1 MPPLGSPERVAA
13 VGILDDVLGSV
24 AFDHFE
30 GPKIL
35 GRRARKLV
43 ESGERAAATVT
54 GIAVTRTQIGDHGAD
69 SNDFVY
75 AYALDVRAAAAP
87 FRAGVRQRLGRHRWL
102 AHVGAEVV
110 VAYAGDHVIID
121 SERTLQAWGLEP
133 ETVNPA
139 SWKTL
144 DEPPADGVSDRIA
157 EKDRKKI
164 AELEP
169 AEATVVANRGARAL
183 GMVSDQTRILD
194 VELRLRDGRA
204 LQLRAERTH
213 VPDYAR
219 HRLAPGVVLRAGYD
233 AGRPER
239 VRFDWLALA
248 AEPLREVP
256 VPAWTGAPEPEVREL
271 DPLAATERIA
281 GKLGVAIPDHEAIA
295 SEPPPTA
302 GAATEHG
309 ATFDR
314 WIDLKAEMEVAGV
327 GRKEKD
333 AWTAAREPSVTSWK
347 ELDRHWSKA
356 MGRDPALADRFAAR
370 YSQAVQARLSAGGPP
385 VSAG

>member
-1 MPPLGSPERVAA
+1 M
-13 VGILDDVLGSV
+13 GILDDVLGSV
-24 AFDHFE
+24 AFDYFD

-35 GRRARKLV
+35 GHRARKLI
-43 ESGERAAATVT
+43 ESGERATATVA
-54 GIAVTRTQIGDHGAD
+54 GIAVTRTQIGEHGAD

-75 AYALDVRAAAAP
+75 AYALEVRASAAP
-87 FRAGVRQRLGRHRWL
+87 FRAGVRQRLDQHRWR

-110 VAYAGDHVIID
+110 VAHDGDRVIID
-121 SERTLQAWGLEP
+121 WERTLQGWGLEP
-133 ETVNPA
+133 DTVNPA
-139 SWKTL
+139 SWTTL
-144 DEPPADGVSDRIA
+144 DEPPADGVTDRIA
-157 EKDRKKI
+157 DKQRKKI

-169 AEATVVANRGARAL
+169 AEATVVADRGARAL
-183 GMVSDQTRILD
+183 GMVSGQTRILD
-194 VELRLRDGRA
+194 VELRLRDGRT

-233 AGRPER
+233 AERPEH

-248 AEPLREVP
+248 TEPLREVP
-256 VPAWTGAPEPEVREL
+256 VPAWSGPPEPEAREF
-271 DPLAATERIA
+271 DPVATTERIA
-281 GKLGVAIPDHEAIA
+281 GKLGVTVPDYEAIA
-295 SEPPPTA
+295 SEPAPTA
-302 GAATEHG
+302 STATEHG

-327 GRKEKD
+327 ARKEKD

-370 YSQAVQARLSAGGPP
+370 YSQAVQARISAAARTMSAG
-385 VSAG
+385 

>member
-1 MPPLGSPERVAA
+1 MGF
-13 VGILDDVLGSV
+13 LDDVLGSV
-24 AFDHFE
+24 AFDYFD
-30 GPKIL
+30 GPQIL
-35 GRRARKLV
+35 GRRARKLI
-43 ESGERAAATVT
+43 ENGERAVATVA
-54 GIAVTRTQIGDHGAD
+54 GIAVTRTQIGEHGAD

-75 AYALDVRAAAAP
+75 AYALDVRASAAP
-87 FRAGVRQRLGRHRWL
+87 VRAGVRQRLGHHRWR

-110 VAYAGDHVIID
+110 VAYDDDHVIID
-121 SERTLQAWGLEP
+121 WERTLQGWELDP
-133 ETVNPA
+133 DTVNPA

-144 DEPPADGVSDRIA
+144 DEPPAGGVTDRIA
-157 EKDRKKI
+157 DKDRKKI

-183 GMVSDQTRILD
+183 GMESDQTRIID
-194 VELRLRDGRA
+194 VELRLRDGRT

-219 HRLAPGVVLRAGYD
+219 HRLAPGVVLRAGYN
-233 AGRPER
+233 AKRPER
-239 VRFDWLALA
+239 VRFDWLALVN
-248 AEPLREVP
+248 EPLREVP
-256 VPAWTGAPEPEVREL
+256 VPAWSGPAEPEAREF
-271 DPLAATERIA
+271 DPMAMTERLA
-281 GKLGVAIPDHEAIA
+281 GKLGVTVPDYEAAA

-370 YSQAVQARLSAGGPP
+370 YSQAVQARLSAAGAHM
-385 VSAG
+385 SAG

>member
-1 MPPLGSPERVAA
+1 M
-13 VGILDDVLGSV
+13 GILDDVLGSF
-24 AFDHFE
+24 AIDLFD
-30 GPKIL
+30 GPKLL
-35 GRRARKLV
+35 GRRARKLC
-43 ESGERAAATVT
+43 ENGEHATATVA
-54 GIAVTRTQIGDHGAD
+54 GVAVTRTQIGEHGAD

-75 AYALDVRAAAAP
+75 AYALDVRASAGP
-87 FRAGVRQRLGRHRWL
+87 FRAGVRQRLDHLRWR

-110 VAYAGDHVIID
+110 VAYDDGHVIID
-121 SERTLQAWGLEP
+121 LDQTSQAWGLGPEP
-133 ETVNPA
+133 VNSA

-144 DEPPADGVSDRIA
+144 DEPPADGVTDRIA

-169 AEATVVANRGARAL
+169 AEATVVADRGVRAL
-183 GMVSDQTRILD
+183 GMVSDQTRVLD
-194 VELRLRDGRA
+194 VELRLRDGRT
-204 LQLRAERTH
+204 LQLRARRVH

-219 HRLAPGVVLRAGYD
+219 HRLAPGVVLRAGFD
-233 AGRPER
+233 AERPER
-239 VRFDWLALA
+239 VRFDWLALVN
-248 AEPLREVP
+248 EPLREVP
-256 VPAWTGAPEPEVREL
+256 VPAWTGPPEPEAREL
-271 DPLAATERIA
+271 DPQAITEQIA
-281 GKLGVAIPDHEAIA
+281 GKLGVALPDHEAIA
-295 SEPPPTA
+295 SEPPPVA
-302 GAATEHG
+302 HAAAEHG

-370 YSQAVQARLSAGGPP
+370 YSQAVQARLSGAPSHL
-385 VSAG
+385 SAG